1 MKIRQARPEDGVQCA
16 PLIKI
21 VFDEMEVP
29 ELLKMTD
36 SDIFKVFAEAFK
48 VPEYRYSYAHTVVAE
63 DDGEIVGICVGYAAA
78 DEAHIDD
85 AFKPF
90 LPQVGITDGRELF
103 PWPESFP
110 GEWYLDLLAVKESA
124 QHRGIGTALLHDAA
138 QRAQKSGFPRVGLCC
153 DLVNPKAQALYERE
167 GYQDDGRVQ
176 IFEHMY
182 RHMSKPLGAQA
193 NGK

>member
-1 MKIRQARPEDGVQCA
+1 MRIRQAKPEDGAQVA

-21 VFDEMEVP
+21 VFDEMEIP
-29 ELLKMTD
+29 EIMAMQD
-36 SDIFKVFAEAFK
+36 ADIFEVFAEAFK
-48 VPEYRYSYAHTVVAE
+48 VAAYRYSYAHTVVAE
-63 DDGEIVGICVGYAAA
+63 DDGEIVGICVGYAAS

-85 AFKPF
+85 AFAPF

-110 GEWYLDLLAVKESA
+110 GEWYLDLLAVKETA
-124 QHRGIGTALLHDAA
+124 QHRGIGTKLLKDAA
-138 QRAQKSGFPRVGLCC
+138 ARAEAAGFPRVGLCC
-153 DLVNPKAQALYERE
+153 DLVNPKAQALYERY
-167 GYQDDGRVQ
+167 GYKDDGRVQ

-182 RHMSKPLGAQA
+182 RHMSKPLGDAE

>member
-29 ELLKMTD
+29 ELLKMTND
-36 SDIFKVFAEAFK
+36 AIYEVFAAAFK

-63 DDGEIVGICVGYAAA
+63 EAGEIVGICVGYAAA

-85 AFKPF
+85 AFQPF

-110 GEWYLDLLAVKESA
+110 GEWYLDLLAVKETA
-124 QHRGIGTALLHDAA
+124 QHRGIGTQLLRDAA
-138 QRAQKSGFPRVGLCC
+138 QRAAQAGFPRIGLCC

-167 GYQDDGRVQ
+167 GYRDDGRVQ

-182 RHMSKPLGAQA
+182 RHMSRTLGESTDA
-193 NGK
+193 K